1 MPSETSP
8 ATVPISA
15 VMQRPLWRDTFSS
28 LRLHNY
34 RLYVIAQFIAYT
46 AAWVQR
52 IAVDWLVL
60 ELTGNV
66 ALVGLTIAIQFTP
79 TIVLGAYAGVIADR
93 FDKRATLMVA
103 QSIVGVLSLT
113 LAIVTIVGAAQLWLV
128 YLIVLLMG
136 IVQVFDNPARAVF
149 VNELVGPR
157 HLRNAISLNA
167 SIFNSG
173 AFLGPALSGALIVA
187 AGSGWAIGINAVAVV
202 FGVIILASMRKSELL
217 IAPRAPESKGQIRE
231 AVRYIRKKP
240 TLFWTMVM
248 IFVVAI
254 FGMPMPTLLAA
265 MANTVHE
272 TGASGYGLYNSL
284 AAIGALL
291 GALASARR
299 SSLRL
304 RTIIFGAVLY
314 GLMMM
319 LAGIAPFYG
328 LFLGVLIGIGLSR
341 LLLMTAAETMVQ
353 LSSNLVIRGR
363 VMAFWVMVIIG
374 GQAIGGPLMGSIA
387 ELLGARVAFVIAGGV
402 PAAVAIAIALVL
414 ARSGRLKV
422 RVKPRRNGRWV
433 AIVPQNRSRAIT
445 EPLMIITTDSSP
457 AKEPRAAADSVPVT
471 ADEAATV
478 DTATQQTVSS
488 APQRKRFRVI
498 GMPERN
504 SNRGD

>member
-1 MPSETSP
+1 MTSETSP

-103 QSIVGVLSLT
+103 QSIIGMLSLA
-113 LAIVTIVGAAQLWLV
+113 LAIVTIAGVAQLWLV
-128 YLIVLLMG
+128 YLMVLLMG

-167 SIFNSG
+167 SIFHSG

-202 FGVIILASMRKSELL
+202 IGVIILASMRKRELL

-231 AVRYIRKKP
+231 AARYIRNKP
-240 TLFWTMVM
+240 ALFWTMIMV
-248 IFVVAI
+248 FVIAV

-265 MANTVHE
+265 MANTVYG

-314 GLMMM
+314 GVMMM
-319 LAGIAPFYG
+319 LAGIVPVYG

-353 LSSNLVIRGR
+353 LSSNIVIRGR
-363 VMAFWVMVIIG
+363 VMAFWVMVILG
-374 GQAIGGPLMGSIA
+374 GQAVGGPLMGTIA
-387 ELLGARVAFVIAGGV
+387 ELLGAKTAFVIAGGV
-402 PAAVAIAIALVL
+402 PAVAAIAIAIVL
-414 ARSGRLKV
+414 AKSGRLKV
-422 RVKPRRNGRWV
+422 TVAPRRNGRWI
-433 AIVPQNRSRAIT
+433 AIVPQHRSRAIT
-445 EPLMIITTDSSP
+445 EPITIIDTRSAQSARP
-457 AKEPRAAADSVPVT
+457 AQES
-471 ADEAATV
+471 
-478 DTATQQTVSS
+478 SS
-488 APQRKRFRVI
+488 A
-498 GMPERN
+498 N
-504 SNRGD
+504 

>member
-1 MPSETSP
+1 MTSETSP

-79 TIVLGAYAGVIADR
+79 TIILGAYAGVVADR
-93 FDKRATLMVA
+93 FDKRLTLMVA
-103 QSIVGVLSLT
+103 QSIIGALSLT
-113 LAIVTIVGAAQLWLV
+113 LAIVTIMGAAELWFV
-128 YLIVLLMG
+128 YLLVLFMG

-167 SIFNSG
+167 SIFHSG
-173 AFLGPALSGALIVA
+173 AFLGPAISGVLIVA
-187 AGSGWAIGINAVAVV
+187 AGSGWAIGINAVSVV
-202 FGVIILASMRKSELL
+202 IGVIILASMRKRELL
-217 IAPRAPESKGQIRE
+217 IAPRAPDAKGQIRE
-231 AVRYIRKKP
+231 AMRYIRKKP

-248 IFVVAI
+248 VFVIAV

-265 MANTVHE
+265 MANTVYG

-299 SSLRL
+299 GSLRL

-314 GLMMM
+314 GVMMM
-319 LAGIAPFYG
+319 LAGIVPVYS

-363 VMAFWVMVIIG
+363 VMAFWVMVILG

-387 ELLGARVAFVIAGGV
+387 ELWGAKIAFIIAGGV
-402 PAAVAIAIALVL
+402 PAVVAVAIAIVL
-414 ARSGRLKV
+414 ARSGRLTV
-422 RVKPRRNGRWV
+422 RVAPRRTGRWV
-433 AIVPQNRSRAIT
+433 AIVSQQQSRTVT
-445 EPLMIITTDSSP
+445 EPITIVDADALKAPKSRNRTRLLHSSLMRSAR
-457 AKEPRAAADSVPVT
+457 AKRRARD
-471 ADEAATV
+471 D
-478 DTATQQTVSS
+478 
-488 APQRKRFRVI
+488 R
-498 GMPERN
+498 
-504 SNRGD
+504 

>member
-79 TIVLGAYAGVIADR
+79 TIILGAYAGVIADR

-103 QSIVGVLSLT
+103 QSIIGMLSLA
-113 LAIVTIVGAAQLWLV
+113 LAIITIMGVAQLWLV
-128 YLIVLLMG
+128 YLLVLLMG
-136 IVQVFDNPARAVF
+136 IIQVFDNPARAVF

-167 SIFNSG
+167 SIFHSG

-202 FGVIILASMRKSELL
+202 IGVIILASMRKNELL

-231 AVRYIRKKP
+231 AIRYIRAKP

-248 IFVVAI
+248 VFVVAV

-265 MANTVHE
+265 MANTVYD

-299 SSLRL
+299 ASLRL

-314 GLMMM
+314 GAMMM
-319 LAGIAPFYG
+319 LAGIVPIYG
-328 LFLGVLIGIGLSR
+328 MFLGVLIGIGLSR

-363 VMAFWVMVIIG
+363 VMAFWVMVILG
-374 GQAIGGPLMGSIA
+374 GQAVGGPLMGTIA
-387 ELLGARVAFVIAGGV
+387 ELWGAKLAFVIAGGV
-402 PAAVAIAIALVL
+402 PAAVAIGIAIVL
-414 ARSGRLKV
+414 ARSGRLTVKV
-422 RVKPRRNGRWV
+422 APRRAGRWV
-433 AIVPQNRSRAIT
+433 AIVPKHQSRAIT
-445 EPLMIITTDSSP
+445 EPITIVDAAAVPS
-457 AKEPRAAADSVPVT
+457 EPRGMKLRKLRST
-471 ADEAATV
+471 LLR
-478 DTATQQTVSS
+478 SS
-488 APQRKRFRVI
+488 SRRRRERK
-498 GMPERN
+498 
-504 SNRGD
+504 

>member
-1 MPSETSP
+1 MPWNERGDNTVEGVSMPSETSP

-103 QSIVGVLSLT
+103 QSIIGLLSLA
-113 LAIVTIVGAAQLWLV
+113 LAIVTIMGVAQLWLV
-128 YLIVLLMG
+128 YLLVLLMG
-136 IVQVFDNPARAVF
+136 IIQVFDNPARAVF

-167 SIFNSG
+167 SIFHSG
-173 AFLGPALSGALIVA
+173 AFLGPALSGVLIVA

-202 FGVIILASMRKSELL
+202 IGVIILASMRKNELL
-217 IAPRAPESKGQIRE
+217 IAPRAPEAKGQIRE
-231 AVRYIRKKP
+231 AIRYIKAKP
-240 TLFWTMVM
+240 TLFWTMIMV
-248 IFVVAI
+248 FVVAV

-265 MANTVHE
+265 MANTVYD

-299 SSLRL
+299 ASLRL

-319 LAGIAPFYG
+319 LAGIVPVYG

-363 VMAFWVMVIIG
+363 VMAFWVIVILG
-374 GQAIGGPLMGSIA
+374 GQAVGGPLMGTIA
-387 ELLGARVAFVIAGGV
+387 ELWGAKLAFVIAGGV
-402 PAAVAIAIALVL
+402 PAAVAIGIAIVL
-414 ARSGRLKV
+414 ARSGRLTVKV
-422 RVKPRRNGRWV
+422 APRRNGRWV
-433 AIVPQNRSRAIT
+433 AIVPQHQSRAIT
-445 EPLMIITTDSSP
+445 EPITIVD
-457 AKEPRAAADSVPVT
+457 ADAAAV
-471 ADEAATV
+471 AAHPAPKRNRLRTLR
-478 DTATQQTVSS
+478 SS
-488 APQRKRFRVI
+488 LLRRSASKRRS
-498 GMPERN
+498 EK
-504 SNRGD
+504 

>member
-1 MPSETSP
+1 MTSETSP

-15 VMQRPLWRDTFSS
+15 VMQRPLWRDTFSA

-79 TIVLGAYAGVIADR
+79 TIILGAYAGVIADR

-103 QSIVGVLSLT
+103 QSVIGLLSLA
-113 LAIVTIVGAAQLWLV
+113 LAIVTIMGVAQLWLV
-128 YLIVLLMG
+128 YLLVLLMG
-136 IVQVFDNPARAVF
+136 IIQVFDNPARAVF

-167 SIFNSG
+167 SIFHSG

-187 AGSGWAIGINAVAVV
+187 AGSGWAIGINAVALVI
-202 FGVIILASMRKSELL
+202 GVIILASMRKNELL
-217 IAPRAPESKGQIRE
+217 IAPRAPGSKGQIRE
-231 AVRYIRKKP
+231 AMRYIRNKP

-248 IFVVAI
+248 VFIVAV

-265 MANTVHE
+265 MANTVYG

-299 SSLRL
+299 ASLRL

-314 GLMMM
+314 GIMMM
-319 LAGIAPFYG
+319 LAGIVPIYG
-328 LFLGVLIGIGLSR
+328 LFLGVLIGVGLSR

-363 VMAFWVMVIIG
+363 VMAFWVMVILG
-374 GQAIGGPLMGSIA
+374 GQAVGGPLMGTIA
-387 ELLGARVAFVIAGGV
+387 ELWGAKTAFVIAGGV
-402 PAAVAIAIALVL
+402 PAAVAIAIAIVL
-414 ARSGRLKV
+414 ARSGRLTVKV
-422 RVKPRRNGRWV
+422 APRRNGHWV
-433 AIVPQNRSRAIT
+433 AIVPQHQSRAIT
-445 EPLMIITTDSSP
+445 EPLTIVDVDAMQAPASRNRLRRLRSSLS
-457 AKEPRAAADSVPVT
+457 R
-471 ADEAATV
+471 
-478 DTATQQTVSS
+478 S
-488 APQRKRFRVI
+488 ARKRRSE
-498 GMPERN
+498 PEEH
-504 SNRGD
+504 

>member
-1 MPSETSP
+1 MSIPSEASP

-79 TIVLGAYAGVIADR
+79 TIILGAYAGVIADR
-93 FDKRATLMVA
+93 FDKRATLMLA
-103 QSIVGVLSLT
+103 QSIIGLLSLS
-113 LAIVTIVGAAQLWLV
+113 LAIITIMGVAQLWLV
-128 YLIVLLMG
+128 YLLVLLMG
-136 IVQVFDNPARAVF
+136 IIQVFDNPARAVF

-167 SIFNSG
+167 SIFHSG
-173 AFLGPALSGALIVA
+173 AFLGPAISGALIVA

-202 FGVIILASMRKSELL
+202 IGVIILASMRKNELL

-231 AVRYIRKKP
+231 AMRYIRAKP
-240 TLFWTMVM
+240 TLFWTMIMV
-248 IFVVAI
+248 FVVAV

-265 MANTVHE
+265 MANTVYD

-299 SSLRL
+299 ASLRL

-314 GLMMM
+314 GAMMM
-319 LAGIAPFYG
+319 LAGIVPVYG
-328 LFLGVLIGIGLSR
+328 LFLGVLIGVGLSR

-363 VMAFWVMVIIG
+363 VMAFWVMVILG
-374 GQAIGGPLMGSIA
+374 GQAIGGPLMGTIA
-387 ELLGARVAFVIAGGV
+387 ELWGAKLAFVIAGGV
-402 PAAVAIAIALVL
+402 PAAVAIGIAIVL
-414 ARSGRLKV
+414 SRSGRLTV
-422 RVKPRRNGRWV
+422 TVAPRRTGRWV
-433 AIVPQNRSRAIT
+433 AIVPKHQSRAIT
-445 EPLMIITTDSSP
+445 EPITIVDAEAMQP
-457 AKEPRAAADSVPVT
+457 EPRKIKLRKLRSSLLR
-471 ADEAATV
+471 
-478 DTATQQTVSS
+478 SS
-488 APQRKRFRVI
+488 AKRRRERK
-498 GMPERN
+498 
-504 SNRGD
+504 

>member
-103 QSIVGVLSLT
+103 QSIIGLLSLT
-113 LAIVTIVGAAQLWLV
+113 LAVITILGVAELWLV
-128 YLIVLLMG
+128 YLLVLFMG
-136 IVQVFDNPARAVF
+136 IIQVFDNPARAVF

-167 SIFNSG
+167 SIFHSG

-202 FGVIILASMRKSELL
+202 IGVIILASMRKSELL
-217 IAPRAPESKGQIRE
+217 IAPRAPETKGQIRE
-231 AVRYIRKKP
+231 AIRYIRKKS

-248 IFVVAI
+248 VFIVAV

-265 MANTVHE
+265 MANTVYN

-299 SSLRL
+299 ASLRL

-314 GLMMM
+314 GVMMM
-319 LAGIAPFYG
+319 LAGIVPIYS
-328 LFLGVLIGIGLSR
+328 LFLGVLIGVGLSR

-363 VMAFWVMVIIG
+363 VMAFYVMVIIG

-387 ELLGARVAFVIAGGV
+387 ELWGAKIAFVIAGGV
-402 PAAVAIAIALVL
+402 PSAVAIGIALVL
-414 ARSGRLKV
+414 ARSGRLTVKV
-422 RVKPRRNGRWV
+422 APRRGGRWV
-433 AIVPQNRSRAIT
+433 AIVPQRQSRALTQPIA
-445 EPLMIITTDSSP
+445 IID
-457 AKEPRAAADSVPVT
+457 ADVAQAAAGKNRLRKLRSSLLK
-471 ADEAATV
+471 
-478 DTATQQTVSS
+478 SS
-488 APQRKRFRVI
+488 AQRRAD
-498 GMPERN
+498 N
-504 SNRGD
+504 Q

>member
-79 TIVLGAYAGVIADR
+79 TIILGAYAGVIADR

-103 QSIVGVLSLT
+103 QSIIGMLSLA
-113 LAIVTIVGAAQLWLV
+113 LAIITIMGVAQLWLV
-128 YLIVLLMG
+128 YLLVLLMG
-136 IVQVFDNPARAVF
+136 IIQVFDNPARAVF

-167 SIFNSG
+167 SIFHSG

-202 FGVIILASMRKSELL
+202 IGVIILASMRKNELL

-231 AVRYIRKKP
+231 AIRYIRAKP

-248 IFVVAI
+248 VFVVAV

-265 MANTVHE
+265 MANTVYD

-299 SSLRL
+299 ASLRL

-314 GLMMM
+314 GAMMM
-319 LAGIAPFYG
+319 LAGIVPIYG
-328 LFLGVLIGIGLSR
+328 MFLGVLIGIGLSR

-363 VMAFWVMVIIG
+363 VMAFWVMVILG
-374 GQAIGGPLMGSIA
+374 GQAVGGPLMGTIA
-387 ELLGARVAFVIAGGV
+387 ELWGAKLAFVIAGGV
-402 PAAVAIAIALVL
+402 PAAVAIGIAIVL
-414 ARSGRLKV
+414 ARSGRLTVKV
-422 RVKPRRNGRWV
+422 APRRAGRWV
-433 AIVPQNRSRAIT
+433 AIVPKHQSRAIT
-445 EPLMIITTDSSP
+445 EPITIVDAEAVPS
-457 AKEPRAAADSVPVT
+457 EPRGMKLRKLRST
-471 ADEAATV
+471 LLR
-478 DTATQQTVSS
+478 SS
-488 APQRKRFRVI
+488 SKRRRERK
-498 GMPERN
+498 
-504 SNRGD
+504 

>member
-79 TIVLGAYAGVIADR
+79 TIILGAYAGVIADR

-103 QSIVGVLSLT
+103 QSIIGMLSLA
-113 LAIVTIVGAAQLWLV
+113 LAIITIMGVAQLWLV
-128 YLIVLLMG
+128 YLLVLLMG
-136 IVQVFDNPARAVF
+136 IIQVFDNPARAVF

-167 SIFNSG
+167 SIFHSG

-202 FGVIILASMRKSELL
+202 IGVIILASMRKNELL

-231 AVRYIRKKP
+231 AIRYIRAKP

-248 IFVVAI
+248 VFVVAV

-265 MANTVHE
+265 MANTVYD

-299 SSLRL
+299 ASLRL

-314 GLMMM
+314 GAMMM
-319 LAGIAPFYG
+319 LAGIVPIYG
-328 LFLGVLIGIGLSR
+328 MFLGVLIGIGLSR

-363 VMAFWVMVIIG
+363 VMAFWVMVILG
-374 GQAIGGPLMGSIA
+374 GQAVGGPLMGTIA
-387 ELLGARVAFVIAGGV
+387 ELWGAKLAFVIAGGV
-402 PAAVAIAIALVL
+402 PAAVAIGIAIVL
-414 ARSGRLKV
+414 ARSGRLTVKV
-422 RVKPRRNGRWV
+422 APRRAGRWV
-433 AIVPQNRSRAIT
+433 AIVPKHQSRAIT
-445 EPLMIITTDSSP
+445 EPITIVD
-457 AKEPRAAADSVPVT
+457 AAAVPSESHGMKLRKLRST
-471 ADEAATV
+471 LLR
-478 DTATQQTVSS
+478 SS
-488 APQRKRFRVI
+488 SKRRRERK
-498 GMPERN
+498 
-504 SNRGD
+504 

>member
-1 MPSETSP
+1 
-8 ATVPISA
+8 
-15 VMQRPLWRDTFSS
+15 MQRPLWRDTFSS

-103 QSIVGVLSLT
+103 QSIIGLLSLT
-113 LAIVTIVGAAQLWLV
+113 LAVITILGVAELWLV
-128 YLIVLLMG
+128 YLLVLFMG
-136 IVQVFDNPARAVF
+136 IIQVFDNPARAVF

-167 SIFNSG
+167 SIFHSG

-202 FGVIILASMRKSELL
+202 IGVIILASMRKSELL
-217 IAPRAPESKGQIRE
+217 IAPRAPETKGQIRE
-231 AVRYIRKKP
+231 AIRYIRKKS

-248 IFVVAI
+248 VFIVAV

-265 MANTVHE
+265 MANTVYN

-299 SSLRL
+299 ASLRL

-314 GLMMM
+314 GVMMM
-319 LAGIAPFYG
+319 LAGIVPIYS
-328 LFLGVLIGIGLSR
+328 LFLGVLIGVGLSR

-363 VMAFWVMVIIG
+363 VMAFYVMVIIG

-387 ELLGARVAFVIAGGV
+387 ELWGAKIAFVIAGGV
-402 PAAVAIAIALVL
+402 PSAVAIGIALVL
-414 ARSGRLKV
+414 ARSGRLTVKV
-422 RVKPRRNGRWV
+422 APRRGGRWV
-433 AIVPQNRSRAIT
+433 AIVPQRQSRALTQPIA
-445 EPLMIITTDSSP
+445 IID
-457 AKEPRAAADSVPVT
+457 ADVAQAAAGKNRLRKLRSSLLK
-471 ADEAATV
+471 
-478 DTATQQTVSS
+478 SS
-488 APQRKRFRVI
+488 AQRRAD
-498 GMPERN
+498 N
-504 SNRGD
+504 Q

>member
-79 TIVLGAYAGVIADR
+79 TIILGAYAGVIADR

-103 QSIVGVLSLT
+103 QSIIGMLSLA
-113 LAIVTIVGAAQLWLV
+113 LAIITIMGVAQLWLV
-128 YLIVLLMG
+128 YLLVLLMG
-136 IVQVFDNPARAVF
+136 IIQVFDNPARAVF

-167 SIFNSG
+167 SIFHSG

-202 FGVIILASMRKSELL
+202 IGVIILASMRKNELL

-231 AVRYIRKKP
+231 AIRYIRAKP

-248 IFVVAI
+248 VFVVAV

-265 MANTVHE
+265 MANTVYD

-299 SSLRL
+299 ASLRL

-314 GLMMM
+314 GAMMM
-319 LAGIAPFYG
+319 LAGIVPIYG
-328 LFLGVLIGIGLSR
+328 MFLGVLIGIGLSR

-363 VMAFWVMVIIG
+363 VMAFWVMVILG
-374 GQAIGGPLMGSIA
+374 GQAVGGPLMGTIA
-387 ELLGARVAFVIAGGV
+387 ELWGAKLAFVIAGGV
-402 PAAVAIAIALVL
+402 PAAVAIGIAIVL
-414 ARSGRLKV
+414 ARSGRLTVKV
-422 RVKPRRNGRWV
+422 APRRAGRWV
-433 AIVPQNRSRAIT
+433 AIVPKHQSRAIT
-445 EPLMIITTDSSP
+445 EPITIVD
-457 AKEPRAAADSVPVT
+457 AAAVPSEPHGMKLRKLRST
-471 ADEAATV
+471 LLR
-478 DTATQQTVSS
+478 SS
-488 APQRKRFRVI
+488 SKRRRERK
-498 GMPERN
+498 
-504 SNRGD
+504 

>member
-1 MPSETSP
+1 MHWNEHRDNTVEGVAMTSETSP

-103 QSIVGVLSLT
+103 QSIIGSLSLA
-113 LAIVTIVGAAQLWLV
+113 LAIVTIMGVAQLWLV
-128 YLIVLLMG
+128 YLLVLLMG
-136 IVQVFDNPARAVF
+136 IIQVFDNPARAVF

-167 SIFNSG
+167 SIFHSG
-173 AFLGPALSGALIVA
+173 AFLGPAISGALIVA

-202 FGVIILASMRKSELL
+202 IGVIILASMRKNELL

-231 AVRYIRKKP
+231 AMRYIRKKP

-248 IFVVAI
+248 VFVVAV

-265 MANTVHE
+265 MANTVYD

-299 SSLRL
+299 ASLRL

-314 GLMMM
+314 GVMMM
-319 LAGIAPFYG
+319 LAGIVPIYG

-363 VMAFWVMVIIG
+363 VMAFWVMVILG

-387 ELLGARVAFVIAGGV
+387 ELWGAKIAFVIAGGV
-402 PAAVAIAIALVL
+402 PAAVAIALAIVL
-414 ARSGRLKV
+414 ARSGRLTVKV
-422 RVKPRRNGRWV
+422 APRRKGRWV
-433 AIVPQNRSRAIT
+433 AIVPQHQSRAIT
-445 EPLMIITTDSSP
+445 EPITIVDAEAIQAPTSRNTLRRLRSSLS
-457 AKEPRAAADSVPVT
+457 R
-471 ADEAATV
+471 
-478 DTATQQTVSS
+478 S
-488 APQRKRFRVI
+488 ARKRRSEQD
-498 GMPERN
+498 ER
-504 SNRGD
+504 